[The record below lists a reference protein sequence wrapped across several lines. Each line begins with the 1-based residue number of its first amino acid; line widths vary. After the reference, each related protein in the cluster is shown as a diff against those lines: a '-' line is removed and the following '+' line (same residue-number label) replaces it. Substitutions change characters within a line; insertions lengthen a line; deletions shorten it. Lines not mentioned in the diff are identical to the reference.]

1 MQFVDSLA
9 PYGPLDAPHHYAIG
23 RRPFAAFLHRWMMAH
38 HYVIGRLDRWIR
50 IVMSFVDHRPLD
62 ARRGAHEA
70 SPLVQSF
77 PMRRAK
83 ETQEKIGAYFVSSSI
98 LDPRF

>member
-1 MQFVDSLA
+1 
-9 PYGPLDAPHHYAIG
+9 
-23 RRPFAAFLHRWMMAH
+23 MMAH

-62 ARRGAHEA
+62 ARRGALEA
-70 SPLVQSF
+70 LLWLQSF
-77 PMRRAK
+77 PMRRTK
-83 ETQEKIGAYFVSSSI
+83 ETQEKIGAFFVSSSI